1 MPSFD
6 VVSRLDMQE
15 IDNAVSNAMKEITQ
29 RYDFKGSIS
38 KLERSDNVVTLLTE
52 DDMKAKQVIEI
63 LTSHLIKRKID
74 PKAVK
79 LKSSENASGNTIRQR
94 YDLLEGI
101 DQEMGKKITK
111 MIKDTKLERIA
122 KSIASTGYCSRRQAE
137 KLILMGEVK
146 VNGSKI
152 LTPAFFVSKNDKITI
167 KNIML
172 KSSTKTKLFVWSL
185 FLSLKYA

>member
-6 VVSRLDMQE
+6 VVSRLEMQE

-79 LKSSENASGNTIRQR
+79 LKSSENASGNTIRQK

-111 MIKDTKLERIA
+111 MIKDTKLKVQA
-122 KSIASTGYCSRRQAE
+122 KIQGNELRVSGAKKDNLQDV
-137 KLILMGEVK
+137 M
-146 VNGSKI
+146 SKI
-152 LTPAFFVSKNDKITI
+152 DELKLELPLQFVNFRD
-167 KNIML
+167 
-172 KSSTKTKLFVWSL
+172 
-185 FLSLKYA
+185 

>member
-6 VVSRLDMQE
+6 VVSRLEMQE

-79 LKSSENASGNTIRQR
+79 LKSTENASGNTIRQK

-111 MIKDTKLERIA
+111 MIKDTKLKVQAKIQGNELRISGA
-122 KSIASTGYCSRRQAE
+122 KKDNLQDV
-137 KLILMGEVK
+137 M
-146 VNGSKI
+146 SKI
-152 LTPAFFVSKNDKITI
+152 KELKLELPLQFVNFRD
-167 KNIML
+167 
-172 KSSTKTKLFVWSL
+172 
-185 FLSLKYA
+185 

>member
-6 VVSRLDMQE
+6 VVSRLEMQE

-38 KLERSDNVVTLLTE
+38 KLERSDNIVTLLTE

-63 LTSHLIKRKID
+63 LTSHLIKRKLD

-79 LKSSENASGNTIRQR
+79 FKSAENASGNTIRQK

-111 MIKDTKLERIA
+111 MIKDTKLKVQAKIQGNELRISGA
-122 KSIASTGYCSRRQAE
+122 KKDNLQDV
-137 KLILMGEVK
+137 M
-146 VNGSKI
+146 SKI
-152 LTPAFFVSKNDKITI
+152 NELKLELPLQFVNFRD
-167 KNIML
+167 
-172 KSSTKTKLFVWSL
+172 
-185 FLSLKYA
+185 

>member
-6 VVSRLDMQE
+6 VVSRLEMQE

-79 LKSSENASGNTIRQR
+79 LKSSESASGNTIRQK

-111 MIKDTKLERIA
+111 MIKDTKLKVQAKIQGNELRISGA
-122 KSIASTGYCSRRQAE
+122 KKDNLQDV
-137 KLILMGEVK
+137 M
-146 VNGSKI
+146 SKI
-152 LTPAFFVSKNDKITI
+152 DELKLELPLQFVNFRD
-167 KNIML
+167 
-172 KSSTKTKLFVWSL
+172 
-185 FLSLKYA
+185 

>member
-6 VVSRLDMQE
+6 VVSRLEMQE

-79 LKSSENASGNTIRQR
+79 FKSSEIASGNTIRQK

-111 MIKDTKLERIA
+111 MIKDTKLKVQAKIQGNELRISGA
-122 KSIASTGYCSRRQAE
+122 KKDNLQDVMTKINE
-137 KLILMGEVK
+137 LKLELPLQF
-146 VNGSKI
+146 VN
-152 LTPAFFVSKNDKITI
+152 FRD
-167 KNIML
+167 
-172 KSSTKTKLFVWSL
+172 
-185 FLSLKYA
+185 

>member
-6 VVSRLDMQE
+6 VVSRVEMQE
-15 IDNAVSNAMKEITQ
+15 VDNAILNSMKEINQ

-38 KLERSDNVVTLLTE
+38 KLERSDNVVTLTSE

-79 LKSSENASGNTIRQR
+79 FKSSENASGNTIRQK

-111 MIKDTKLERIA
+111 MIKDTKLKVQAKIQGNELRISGA
-122 KSIASTGYCSRRQAE
+122 KKDNLQDV
-137 KLILMGEVK
+137 M
-146 VNGSKI
+146 SKI
-152 LTPAFFVSKNDKITI
+152 NE
-167 KNIML
+167 
-172 KSSTKTKLFVWSL
+172 
-185 FLSLKYA
+185 

>member
-6 VVSRLDMQE
+6 VVSRIEMQE
-15 IDNAVSNAMKEITQ
+15 VDNAILNSMKEINQ

-38 KLERSDNVVTLLTE
+38 KLERSDNVVTLTSE

-79 LKSSENASGNTIRQR
+79 FKSSENATGNTIRQK
-94 YDLLEGI
+94 YDLHEGI

-111 MIKDTKLERIA
+111 MIKDTKLKVQAKIQGNELRISGA
-122 KSIASTGYCSRRQAE
+122 KKDNLQDV
-137 KLILMGEVK
+137 M
-146 VNGSKI
+146 SKI
-152 LTPAFFVSKNDKITI
+152 NELKLEIPLQFVNFRD
-167 KNIML
+167 
-172 KSSTKTKLFVWSL
+172 
-185 FLSLKYA
+185 